1 MGFSSSSSLC
11 YEESEGRKFKQTMKL
26 NLEKKMSKVVLCS
39 TWEIGCHQYV
49 VKSVRKD
56 WTEDSVGK
64 GADDLNVIPKTH
76 TVQ

>member
-1 MGFSSSSSLC
+1 
-11 YEESEGRKFKQTMKL
+11 
-26 NLEKKMSKVVLCS
+26 MSKVVLCS

-64 GADDLNVIPKTH
+64 GADDLNLIPKTH